1 VNVVDLARDGFH
13 YGVKTNQLLAQ
24 QISTSLLAV
33 L

>member
-1 VNVVDLARDGFH
+1 VDVVDLARDGFH
-13 YGVKTNQLLAQ
+13 YGVETNQRLAQ